1 MVLINTLSYLLYFI
15 GCILATISV
24 SLLHDVFLSK
34 NVIKTYLLKKIQ
46 TLVITLTLLATIFKY
61 LIDLQDKYILVSD
74 QFARFIILLIPIL
87 ILLLFFY
94 FNNTH
99 KITKKHK
106 KNKSKNSKKPNKK
119 R

>member
-61 LIDLQDKYILVSD
+61 LIDLQDKYILVYEND
-74 QFARFIILLIPIL
+74 FVYCAIGNCDKDLLIDVV
-87 ILLLFFY
+87 
-94 FNNTH
+94 
-99 KITKKHK
+99 
-106 KNKSKNSKKPNKK
+106 KNLDS
-119 R
+119 